1 MEQNKNAI
9 GYKLN
14 RIMDQGQ
21 LIITLKSGVQVKTA
35 PQSLEDAR
43 GSAEGF
49 QIMTEDYERGESPA
63 IVKETN
69 DLFINLSEIA
79 AIEVIAL

>member
-21 LIITLKSGVQVKTA
+21 VVVTLKSGVQVKTA
-35 PQSLEDAR
+35 PEPLEDAR
-43 GSAEGF
+43 MSAEGF
-49 QIMTEDYERGESPA
+49 QILTDDHEHGKSPA
-63 IVKETN
+63 VVKSTA

-79 AIEVIAL
+79 AIEVITL